1 MLSTGRRVFDFVG
14 LDDIV
19 ESVDQ
24 DPSCFSFFPS
34 PLPLPHFTSFS
45 FFFFLFVFVSF
56 VLIYVHEVSCTV
68 QYSTDVVL
76 I

>member
-45 FFFFLFVFVSF
+45 FFFFVCFCIVCFDL
-56 VLIYVHEVSCTV
+56 CA
-68 QYSTDVVL
+68 
-76 I
+76 